1 MKSKMIV
8 LLCALGPVAPV
19 FAGGTT
25 EPIPE
30 PDVVAAPVAIA
41 QPSVDW
47 SGFYAGAALGYG
59 NVDSTGGALD
69 GSGALGGVLA
79 GYRYDFG
86 STVAGVELDYDT
98 SDVNLNAGADSLDD
112 VARLKLM
119 AGYEFGRALVYGTV
133 GAAQA
138 SATVGGVGLS
148 DTGYFGGLGVDYA
161 VTDRIGVGGEL
172 LQHSFDNFDG
182 SGVDLDVTTVKA
194 RVFLQF

>member
-8 LLCALGPVAPV
+8 LLCALGPVAPA
-19 FAGGTT
+19 FAGGTA

-30 PDVVAAPVAIA
+30 PDVMAAPVAIA
-41 QPSVDW
+41 PPSVDW
-47 SGFYAGAALGYG
+47 TGFYAGAALGYG
-59 NVDSTGGALD
+59 NVDSTGGVLD

-86 STVAGVELDYDT
+86 RTVAGVELDYDT
-98 SDVNLNAGADSLDD
+98 ADIDLAGGTAALDD
-112 VARLKLM
+112 VARLKVM

-138 SATVGGVGLS
+138 NASVGAADLS

-161 VTDRIGVGGEL
+161 ITDRLGVGGEL

-182 SGVDLDVTTVKA
+182 SGVDLDATTVKA

>member
-1 MKSKMIV
+1 MNNKIIV
-8 LLCALGPVAPV
+8 LLCALGPVAPA
-19 FAGGTT
+19 FAGGTN

-30 PDVVAAPVAIA
+30 PNVYAAPVVIA
-41 QPSVDW
+41 PQSVDW

-69 GSGALGGVLA
+69 GYGALGGVLA

-86 STVAGVELDYDT
+86 RTVAGIEVDYDA
-98 SDVNLNAGADSLDD
+98 SDVDLNGGADSLDD
-112 VARLKLM
+112 VARLKMM

-138 SATVGGVGLS
+138 NATVGGADLS

-161 VTDRIGVGGEL
+161 ISDRLGVGGEV

-182 SGVDLDVTTVKA
+182 SGVDLDATTVKA